1 MAGKSDKR
9 RKGANDDLYLK
20 NNPFPSLLERRQFR
34 EAQERKS
41 EHMRQIADALC
52 ATEEKGK
59 MRATEMRNDLR
70 RWAEAESLQQPES
83 KPQPASVPAKG
94 GKGS

>member
-1 MAGKSDKR
+1 MAGKGS
-9 RKGANDDLYLK
+9 
-20 NNPFPSLLERRQFR
+20 RQRPVDRDRFASNWDR
-34 EAQERKS
+34 IFGKK
-41 EHMRQIADALC
+41 
-52 ATEEKGK
+52 EEGK